1 MLPSDNGE
9 ASSAQSTPSTTPDR
23 SQRAA
28 SPVRTLLSTYPEDE
42 RGEVGSALRNAADSL
57 EKIGEAADKRI
68 AEIEAELERIRAEKD
83 SAEAELA
90 KANAEKEDAETQT
103 IEQQP
108 NINLA
113 SRALIQRRC
122 KGFGPDLAYFLV
134 TARENIGG
142 FTSWDKSNDQC
153 Q

>member
-1 MLPSDNGE
+1 M
-9 ASSAQSTPSTTPDR
+9 
-23 SQRAA
+23 
-28 SPVRTLLSTYPEDE
+28 
-42 RGEVGSALRNAADSL
+42 

-68 AEIEAELERIRAEKD
+68 AEIKAKLELIRAEKD

-122 KGFGPDLAYFLV
+122 KGFGPDLAYFSHSAGKHWGLH
-134 TARENIGG
+134 ELG
-142 FTSWDKSNDQC
+142 
-153 Q
+153 